1 MQTAFYEYSNQ
12 SFLESVGVK
21 ELTVIESCDFVLED
35 ALPAQNKTNAEK
47 ALRALISNNG
57 KAPNTAVSK
66 AIYNRAIGWIGF
78 IWGEPGKEPPEFA
91 TLEDL
96 QAWWNNAGNRKELFS
111 GGWGLSHIIAKRD
124 WEGKH
129 IVELEGQ
136 TGKNFVLT
144 TLPAMLSKVTIPSYA
159 KNNDRITIKQGIT
172 SITIDKVRNIV
183 PQSIPY
189 QRIEPTIPEK
199 PLSTEYWV
207 LTGFTL
213 LGKQYANATLML
225 PKEKGLPSEENSPG
239 KIVESADGSVASGAH
254 PSLPIKDTVH
264 QHSSWSQKNL
274 RDCDPAFVKDRSPMT
289 QGLSGATAKHLP
301 TSIVLSDRSYAAGAT
316 DSIEETIPQG
326 PQEGNGILERAAVNL
341 TLLERKRLE
350 ISQAKTWDDIYNI
363 FVDAFTPKRKTPL
376 YDRLV
381 AGEFNTLP
389 WRSFVAM
396 IERITLEENIAFPE
410 MYDAICNY
418 LTENE
423 PLGGYNIDA
432 LTA

>member
-159 KNNDRITIKQGIT
+159 KNND
-172 SITIDKVRNIV
+172 SLKVRLAKKANSGVKAIFTQPIYEV
-183 PQSIPY
+183 ERLKLLLQWIDELPLK
-189 QRIEPTIPEK
+189 EK
-199 PLSTEYWV
+199 PILVPGFFPILS
-207 LTGFTL
+207 
-213 LGKQYANATLML
+213 
-225 PKEKGLPSEENSPG
+225 
-239 KIVESADGSVASGAH
+239 
-254 PSLPIKDTVH
+254 
-264 QHSSWSQKNL
+264 
-274 RDCDPAFVKDRSPMT
+274 
-289 QGLSGATAKHLP
+289 QGL
-301 TSIVLSDRSYAAGAT
+301 
-316 DSIEETIPQG
+316 
-326 PQEGNGILERAAVNL
+326 
-341 TLLERKRLE
+341 
-350 ISQAKTWDDIYNI
+350 
-363 FVDAFTPKRKTPL
+363 
-376 YDRLV
+376 
-381 AGEFNTLP
+381 
-389 WRSFVAM
+389 
-396 IERITLEENIAFPE
+396 
-410 MYDAICNY
+410 
-418 LTENE
+418 
-423 PLGGYNIDA
+423 
-432 LTA
+432 